1 MDCTSSIRIRGD
13 SMLWCV
19 EGELEDPHATT
30 LPYVEVD
37 CLVSVAR
44 SVTHIIGP
52 HELTDNIGNNAYEAD
67 DR

>member
-1 MDCTSSIRIRGD
+1 
-13 SMLWCV
+13 MLWCV
-19 EGELEDPHATT
+19 EGELENPHATT

-37 CLVSVAR
+37 FLVSVAR